1 MSRSARHFAYGLVVL
16 IITMFGKLYPASAAV
31 WDQTDEFNIA
41 TPLFSGEVTSSIPSI
56 NPHGQPSIA
65 TSHDASE
72 SQTRDFMQQIT
83 HIQLSPLTA
92 LLLTNT
98 TDTQQSPDIQTMQLI
113 GHGPTIRG
121 SGTNQ
126 LPVDTAWMA
135 CCGDGTILAAIDSSY
150 RTLVNTQE
158 QRPRRNASLVSM
170 AKTGTALPLS
180 FEVSRRVRAQSVP
193 EPASLS
199 VLGIGSLLLLRRRGR
214 ARQA

>member
-1 MSRSARHFAYGLVVL
+1 MSRSARHFAYGFVVL
-16 IITMFGKLYPASAAV
+16 MITFSMLYPASAAV

-41 TPLFSGEVTSSIPSI
+41 TPFFSGEVAPSSSSINTQSRT
-56 NPHGQPSIA
+56 SIA
-65 TSHDASE
+65 ASHDASE
-72 SQTRDFMQQIT
+72 SQSRDFMQQIT
-83 HIQLSPLTA
+83 HIQLSPLTT
-92 LLLTNT
+92 LLMTTNS
-98 TDTQQSPDIQTMQLI
+98 DAQQASDSQTMQLI

-121 SGTNQ
+121 NGANQ
-126 LPVDTAWMA
+126 LPMDATWMA

-199 VLGIGSLLLLRRRGR
+199 VLGIGTLLLLRRRGR

>member
-1 MSRSARHFAYGLVVL
+1 
-16 IITMFGKLYPASAAV
+16 
-31 WDQTDEFNIA
+31 
-41 TPLFSGEVTSSIPSI
+41 
-56 NPHGQPSIA
+56 
-65 TSHDASE
+65 
-72 SQTRDFMQQIT
+72 MQQIT
-83 HIQLSPLTA
+83 HIQLSPLTT
-92 LLLTNT
+92 LLMTTNS
-98 TDTQQSPDIQTMQLI
+98 DAQQASDSQTMQLI

-121 SGTNQ
+121 NGANQ
-126 LPVDTAWMA
+126 LPMDATWMA

-199 VLGIGSLLLLRRRGR
+199 VLGIGTLLLLRRRGR